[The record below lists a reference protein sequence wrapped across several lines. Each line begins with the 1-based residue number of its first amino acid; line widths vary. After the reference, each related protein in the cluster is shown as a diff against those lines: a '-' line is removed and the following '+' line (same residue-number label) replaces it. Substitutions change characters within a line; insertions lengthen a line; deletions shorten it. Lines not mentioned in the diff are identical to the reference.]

1 VRTGGYGPLGRSWCR
16 NFVVIPVL
24 VMVPA
29 AAAAQRRTSDAAS
42 GAASSSAATTTLPA
56 GPSPKIQVQP
66 KKPARWSRVHV
77 PDPVGRRVA
86 SDALDLAAQKLTQAA
101 CANDLH
107 TTFTDQSG
115 RPLSVRLGELSL
127 DVQTYLTMVV
137 FIDASRETLCVR
149 GAFAYTSPGNRV
161 VGLCVNELKQTWSQ
175 NPEYAAARVIH
186 EMLHTLGLGENP
198 PTSDEITRRV
208 MASCSPRK

>member
-1 VRTGGYGPLGRSWCR
+1 MVRTGCSLRRPWCR
-16 NFVVIPVL
+16 HFVVIPVL

-29 AAAAQRRTSDAAS
+29 AAAAQRRPADA
-42 GAASSSAATTTLPA
+42 
-56 GPSPKIQVQP
+56 
-66 KKPARWSRVHV
+66 ARWSRVNV
-77 PDPVGRRVA
+77 PDPIGRRVA
-86 SDALDLAAQKLTQAA
+86 SDALDLAAQKLAQPA
-101 CANDLH
+101 CADDLL

-115 RPLSVRLGELSL
+115 RPLSVRLREVSL

-137 FIDASRETLCVR
+137 FIDASRETSCVR
-149 GAFAYTSPGNRV
+149 GAFAYTSPGSRV
-161 VGLCVNELKQTWSQ
+161 VGLCVNELKRTWSQ

-208 MASCSPRK
+208 MASCRPRK